1 MTYGIRHVNGYSDM
15 TSIQFRDWK
24 IGWLKLLTPFSTVFV
39 YGCLISKAHKRGYLP
54 LQWPQPPT
62 FNQTS
67 TADPHLQDADEEVVE
82 HTPMSD
88 AGFPFPATGNTS
100 TCINHP
106 LNWPQPPTF
115 NQTSAANPHLQ
126 DADEKV
132 VEHTPMSDAGFPSTA
147 TGNTSNPPRFTAPP
161 AEVLLATALLC
172 SILSQSRSSEEARV
186 RVQRIHDND
195 RIVEDDSLSTT
206 PSPNPFDGP
215 IIERPHPPRP
225 NVINGSPFYT
235 IRSAPDARERRRGK
249 EVKVPLPSLS
259 SSSGRRL
266 VPSTPHERV
275 GMEAEVPTASGNG
288 RGMNAL
294 DESSTTESEA
304 SSSAAGTVVGQQS
317 PSLRQIY
324 SEWMPLIAHG
334 AEGQPRLRL
343 QVLEKASSVA
353 CSNPEEED
361 LDRRYQLGGQRIE
374 DDGAM
379 SESGFSP
386 DRNNEADREYV
397 MNWME
402 DAQAQSRSPPSQS
415 LSRPPSM
422 IESIP
427 ESPDPRHATQLLAPP
442 SSQQSNVDCRD
453 QRHPKPPSTSA
464 STTASMNE
472 GRDQRPSAQEFRR
485 RIFDEAMKWNIVH
498 AKHLP
503 RQIRFAG
510 NFDSVSES
518 DTFEKVRSDHE
529 MRREWIRREYFV
541 LNRKMI
547 DPVPMRYFG
556 TPKWYALD
564 LLRCFTNMNGH
575 RRGRGEATWPEG
587 YVPRYLE
594 EAKVWDKTK
603 DFSVAS
609 ESVMNDDETESMRSE
624 MTGSNR

>member
-1 MTYGIRHVNGYSDM
+1 M

-39 YGCLISKAHKRGYLP
+39 YGGLISKAHKRGYLP

-82 HTPMSD
+82 RTPMSD
-88 AGFPFPATGNTS
+88 A
-100 TCINHP
+100 
-106 LNWPQPPTF
+106 
-115 NQTSAANPHLQ
+115 
-126 DADEKV
+126 D
-132 VEHTPMSDAGFPSTA
+132 FPSTA

-161 AEVLLATALLC
+161 AEVLLATTLLC
-172 SILSQSRSSEEARV
+172 SNLSQSRSSKEARV

-195 RIVEDDSLSTT
+195 RIVEVDEDDSLNTT

-225 NVINGSPFYT
+225 NVINGSPFYN

-249 EVKVPLPSLS
+249 EVKGPLPSLS

-361 LDRRYQLGGQRIE
+361 LDRLYQLGGQRIE

-386 DRNNEADREYV
+386 NRNNEADREYV

-529 MRREWIRREYFV
+529 MRRE
-541 LNRKMI
+541 
-547 DPVPMRYFG
+547 
-556 TPKWYALD
+556 
-564 LLRCFTNMNGH
+564 
-575 RRGRGEATWPEG
+575 
-587 YVPRYLE
+587 
-594 EAKVWDKTK
+594 
-603 DFSVAS
+603 
-609 ESVMNDDETESMRSE
+609 
-624 MTGSNR
+624 

>member
-1 MTYGIRHVNGYSDM
+1 MTYGIRHVDGYSDM

-39 YGCLISKAHKRGYLP
+39 YGGLISKAHKRGYLP

-67 TADPHLQDADEEVVE
+67 AADPHLQDADK
-82 HTPMSD
+82 
-88 AGFPFPATGNTS
+88 
-100 TCINHP
+100 
-106 LNWPQPPTF
+106 
-115 NQTSAANPHLQ
+115 
-126 DADEKV
+126 KV
-132 VEHTPMSDAGFPSTA
+132 VEHTPMSDAGFPSMA

-186 RVQRIHDND
+186 RVPRIHGND
-195 RIVEDDSLSTT
+195 RIVEVDEDDSLNTT

-215 IIERPHPPRP
+215 IIERPHPPRRD
-225 NVINGSPFYT
+225 VINGSPFYT

-249 EVKVPLPSLS
+249 EVKGPLPSLS

-304 SSSAAGTVVGQQS
+304 SSSAAGTVGGQQS
-317 PSLRQIY
+317 PSLRQMY
-324 SEWMPLIAHG
+324 SDWMPLIAHA

-343 QVLEKASSVA
+343 QALEKASSVA
-353 CSNPEEED
+353 CSNPEEEE
-361 LDRRYQLGGQRIE
+361 LDRRYQLGGQRIEDGGAMSEEEDLDRRFQFGGQRME

-402 DAQAQSRSPPSQS
+402 NAQAQSRFPPSQS
-415 LSRPPSM
+415 LSRPPLM

-442 SSQQSNVDCRD
+442 SIQQSNVDCRD
-453 QRHPKPPSTSA
+453 QRYPKPPSTPA
-464 STTASMNE
+464 STTASKNE

-485 RIFDEAMKWNIVH
+485 QILDEAMKWNIVH
-498 AKHLP
+498 AQHLP

-541 LNRKMI
+541 LSRKMM

-556 TPKWYALD
+556 TPKWYDLD

-594 EAKVWDKTK
+594 EAKAWDERK

-609 ESVMNDDETESMRSE
+609 ESVTNGDGTESMRSG